1 MISGVR
7 ASSIRIEF
15 DLVDDGVMEGPM
27 HHFFQPELHV
37 VAEVVEAQLVV
48 GAVRDVGGIGI
59 PALGIGQAVD
69 DAADGEAEEAVDRAH
84 PLGVAPRQVVV
95 DGDHVHAS
103 RRQGVEID
111 RQRRDQRLA
120 FAGLHLGDHAP
131 VQHDAAEELH
141 VEVALAERPLRRLA
155 DGGEGVDQEIV
166 GRLAAGQP
174 FLEPGRTRPQLV
186 VGERLELRFERI
198 DGGDLSVQTLQES
211 FVGGAEEP
219 PRDRSEHP

>member
-59 PALGIGQAVD
+59 PPLGIGQAVD

-141 VEVALAERPLRRLA
+141 VEMALAERSLRRLA
-155 DGGEGVDQEIV
+155 DGGEGVDQKIV
-166 GRLAAGQP
+166 EGLATRQP
-174 FLEPGRTRPQLV
+174 LL
-186 VGERLELRFERI
+186 
-198 DGGDLSVQTLQES
+198 
-211 FVGGAEEP
+211 
-219 PRDRSEHP
+219 